1 VRERVGGY
9 NNDVLRECYAV
20 SGLSSIDEI
29 PKVLTKYNKQ
39 NHLKLIMMEKNRDL
53 KESRNRTLEIQNEL
67 KSTSKSLLECSK
79 DIDPP
84 GFSDVAS
91 IETCSSCYKNYL
103 KREKKRQKVAMYR
116 AASASGCA
124 SPSTSAAISSRRPT
138 SEIEGEN

>member
-1 VRERVGGY
+1 
-9 NNDVLRECYAV
+9 
-20 SGLSSIDEI
+20 
-29 PKVLTKYNKQ
+29 
-39 NHLKLIMMEKNRDL
+39 MMEKNRDL

-67 KSTSKSLLECSK
+67 KSTSKSLLECSTK

-91 IETCSSCYKNYL
+91 IETCSNSYKNYL

-116 AASASGCA
+116 AAAASASGCA
-124 SPSTSAAISSRRPT
+124 FPSTSAAISSRRPT